1 MSPASCPSGVA
12 RTFIF
17 VAVATES
24 VAIPAGRVARGVDR
38 RGMSV
43 VSAGHMFTD
52 MSQGAV
58 PALLPF
64 LKSQMHLSYAAVST
78 LVLAATIS
86 SSVIQPLFGRY
97 SDQRSLPQL
106 MPLGVLFGGFGIAA
120 VGLAPSYG
128 LVFLAIVVSGIG
140 VAAFHPEGS
149 RFANYLSGSKRAS
162 GMSLFS
168 VGGNIGFALGPVLVT
183 PLVLAF
189 GLHGTLFLA
198 IPATLMAL
206 VLLHEL
212 PRLDGFRRAAAQRLP
227 KPGVRDRWGAF
238 LRLGGVVAM
247 RSIIYFGLVTFVPL
261 YFVAQL
267 HTPKAAGNTALP
279 AMLAAGAIGTLIGGP
294 AADRFGRKPVVIAS
308 MALLP
313 PLILA
318 FAAAGQ
324 GLATLLIAVVGA
336 ATIITFSVTVV
347 MGQEY
352 LPGRIGVA
360 SGFTLGL
367 SIGLGGVAAP
377 LLGLVADHY
386 GLPTTMHVIAAL
398 PLAGLLVAL
407 TLPRGRER
415 GSA

>member
-1 MSPASCPSGVA
+1 MA
-12 RTFIF
+12 
-17 VAVATES
+17 
-24 VAIPAGRVARGVDR
+24 
-38 RGMSV
+38 V
-43 VSAGHMFTD
+43 VSCGHLFTD
-52 MSQGAV
+52 VSQGAV

-64 LKSQMHLSYAAVST
+64 LKSQMHLSYAAVSA

-86 SSVIQPLFGRY
+86 SSVIQPLFGRS
-97 SDQRSLPQL
+97 SDRRSLPQL
-106 MPLGVLFGGFGIAA
+106 MPLGVFFGALGIAL

-149 RFANYLSGSKRAS
+149 RFANFLSGSKRAS

-168 VGGNIGFALGPVLVT
+168 VGGNVGFALGPVMVT

-198 IPATLMAL
+198 IPGTLMAL
-206 VLLHEL
+206 VLVHEL
-212 PRLDGFRRAAAQRLP
+212 PRLITFRHAAAKRIP
-227 KPGVRDRWGAF
+227 KAGVRDQWDAF
-238 LRLGGVVAM
+238 VRLGAVVAT
-247 RSIIYFGLVTFVPL
+247 RSFVYFGLVTFVPL
-261 YFVAQL
+261 YFVANL
-267 HTPKAAGNTALP
+267 HSSKAAGNTALT
-279 AMLAAGAIGTLIGGP
+279 AMLAAGAVGTLIGGP

-308 MALLP
+308 MAVLP
-313 PLILA
+313 PLIVG

-324 GLATLLIAVVGA
+324 GLATALIAVIGA

-367 SIGLGGVAAP
+367 SIGLGGLAAP
-377 LLGLVADHY
+377 LLGLVADSY
-386 GLPTTMHVIAAL
+386 GLTTTLHVIAAL
-398 PLAGLLVAL
+398 PVVGLLMAL
-407 TLPRGRER
+407 TLPRVAGR
-415 GSA
+415 G